1 MIGRRHQAYQ
11 PMLAADEDLV
21 DEIDQ
26 CASAGDGAGGMPP
39 AGLTAARALASI
51 HGMRGDSLDQA
62 GDKVAA
68 IGAFEQGLAIVER
81 LAAKDRG
88 NKTLEPDIQEY
99 RRILARL
106 RGR

>member
-1 MIGRRHQAYQ
+1 MTSVMGYGFQGQGQSSATAS
-11 PMLAADEDLV
+11 PAANLGP
-21 DEIDQ
+21 
-26 CASAGDGAGGMPP
+26 SWAGSDF
-39 AGLTAARALASI
+39 AARALASI